1 MKLTKNQLKNLVEE
15 VIAEQEGTLI
25 NEDQILE
32 ESFADLIQKMK
43 VSARSGLRSFGRIA
57 KNSKASREFE
67 RVLDA
72 TENATP
78 EEKNDATWKAIEI
91 IKPTFKQMIDVFSE
105 YEMRVSQAAEKMN
118 SKLKQSAIDP
128 SLLQKLGDLLSKEDI
143 AAPED
148 MPVMSTGEEGPG
160 GLGTGTN
167 DPRQDFGTVR
177 TGPPKGMEDE
187 EGNRVSEAEASVY
200 SHAPSGVSAGASK
213 AAYDAAIELTNW
225 VVSHESYLNT
235 LTDIAGKS
243 GQGGAFKELL
253 NAVSGQEPEM
263 DKGVA
268 MSVSD
273 DPEQPVGL
281 QKDRKPRGGVEKARA
296 TRAPGTGIG
305 KMTPGAIGTRT
316 GGRLEETINL
326 SEKKLKKLIKN
337 EYKNNK

>member
-1 MKLTKNQLKNLVEE
+1 MKLTKKQLKNLVQE
-15 VIAEQEGTLI
+15 V
-25 NEDQILE
+25 ILE
-32 ESFADLIQKMK
+32 ESTGLINEEQLLEEGFADLIQKMK
-43 VSARSGLRSFGRIA
+43 TSARSGLRSFGRIA

-78 EEKNDATWKAIEI
+78 EEKAAASRKAIGL

-128 SLLQKLGDLLSKEDI
+128 SLLQKLGDLLSQEDI

-167 DPRQDFGTVR
+167 DIDRQDFGTVR
-177 TGPPKGMEDE
+177 TGPPTGMEDE
-187 EGNRVSEAEASVY
+187 EGNRVSEAEGGSQGD
-200 SHAPSGVSAGASK
+200 STRGVSQGASK

-225 VVSHESYLNT
+225 VVSHESYLST
-235 LTDIAGKS
+235 LTDIAGNS

-253 NAVSGQEPEM
+253 NAVTGQEPEM

-273 DPEQPVGL
+273 DSEQPVGL
-281 QKDRKPRGGVEKARA
+281 QKDRKPRKGVEKARA
-296 TRAPGTGIG
+296 TPVPKSRTL
-305 KMTPGAIGTRT
+305 GAN
-316 GGRLEETINL
+316 RLEETITL
-326 SEKKLKKLIKN
+326 SEKKLNSLIKN
-337 EYKNNK
+337 IKNELKNSK

>member
-1 MKLTKNQLKNLVEE
+1 MKLTKKQLKNLVQE
-15 VIAEQEGTLI
+15 VILEESTGLI
-25 NEDQILE
+25 NEDQLLE
-32 ESFADLIQKMK
+32 EGFADLIQKMK
-43 VSARSGLRSFGRIA
+43 TSARSGLRSFGRIA

-78 EEKNDATWKAIEI
+78 EEKAAASRKAIGL

-128 SLLQKLGDLLSKEDI
+128 SLLQKLGDLLSQEDI

-167 DPRQDFGTVR
+167 DIDRQDFGTVR
-177 TGPPKGMEDE
+177 TGPPTGMEDE
-187 EGNRVSEAEASVY
+187 EGNRVSEAEDDRSYAPKPVSGKQPI
-200 SHAPSGVSAGASK
+200 SHGAK
-213 AAYDAAIELTNW
+213 DAAYDAAIELTNW
-225 VVSHESYLNT
+225 VVSHESYLST
-235 LTDIAGKS
+235 LTDIAGNS

-253 NAVSGQEPEM
+253 NAVTGQEPEM

-273 DPEQPVGL
+273 DSEQPVGL
-281 QKDRKPRGGVEKARA
+281 QKDRKPRKGVEKARA
-296 TRAPGTGIG
+296 TPVPKSRTL
-305 KMTPGAIGTRT
+305 GAN
-316 GGRLEETINL
+316 RLEETITLYTL
-326 SEKKLKKLIKN
+326 SEGKLKKLIKN
-337 EYKNNK
+337 ELKNNK

>member
-1 MKLTKNQLKNLVEE
+1 MLSS
-15 VIAEQEGTLI
+15 
-25 NEDQILE
+25 EDE
-32 ESFADLIQKMK
+32 
-43 VSARSGLRSFGRIA
+43 
-57 KNSKASREFE
+57 
-67 RVLDA
+67 
-72 TENATP
+72 
-78 EEKNDATWKAIEI
+78 
-91 IKPTFKQMIDVFSE
+91 DV
-105 YEMRVSQAAEKMN
+105 
-118 SKLKQSAIDP
+118 
-128 SLLQKLGDLLSKEDI
+128 
-143 AAPED
+143 
-148 MPVMSTGEEGPG
+148 
-160 GLGTGTN
+160 
-167 DPRQDFGTVR
+167 VR
-177 TGPPKGMEDE
+177 TGPPEPTADQLRPRGAASISDDEGTVITGPPEGMEDE
-187 EGNRVSEAEASVY
+187 EGNRVSEADDEGAWAMKPDKSGKRSV
-200 SHAPSGVSAGASK
+200 SFGGRK

-225 VVSHESYLNT
+225 VVSHESYLST